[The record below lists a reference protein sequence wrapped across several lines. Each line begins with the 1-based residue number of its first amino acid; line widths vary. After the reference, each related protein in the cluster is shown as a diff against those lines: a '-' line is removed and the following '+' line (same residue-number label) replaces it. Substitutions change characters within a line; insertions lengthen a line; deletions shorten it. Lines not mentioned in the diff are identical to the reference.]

1 MIVSEYSRSKESKI
15 KTYHGDFVLS
25 RCSTG
30 SVEVQALL
38 NLLLEDFTK
47 LGGWLF
53 GEVID
58 SRGDGALVGEESR
71 DTTLVL
77 RASLANERGVV
88 QKTVLRSVALSLQSS
103 EESLLSTKNL
113 DGRRRVLGEVG
124 QATSVRDKTSTD
136 NFSNQRRKVRC
147 DDAHLGGKVSVQR
160 LAVLRKADD
169 SVGESNY
176 VLHVGLGDFLTHTVL
191 GGVNDALSD
200 TLIILHESSDVVQVL
215 IGQVLLV
222 LHEQSELGVA
232 LVVRHDLDEFRE
244 VPRIP
249 FTDTHRECVDS
260 LVQLVEDSN
269 SLNNVVVITLD
280 GELDL
285 SARIGVTKTKLGSVH
300 VTLAKLL
307 QQLGGMQ
314 SESTEHVLNNLAGVA
329 SLTFNE
335 RKCRLDTSSK
345 SLVSK
350 THNNLL
356 VLVRLRKI
364 QLEERNKSLRGNT
377 FRNIVDFTKGLLVVS
392 ILFVS
397 GCKIP

>member
-1 MIVSEYSRSKESKI
+1 M
-15 KTYHGDFVLS
+15 TYHGDFVLS

-30 SVEVQALL
+30 GVEVQTLL

-47 LGGWLF
+47 LGGWLL

-77 RASLANERGVV
+77 GAGLANKRGVV
-88 QKTVLRSVALSLQSS
+88 QKTVLRSIALSLQSS

-113 DGRRRVLGEVG
+113 DGRRGVLGEVG
-124 QATSVRDKTSTD
+124 QATSVRNKTSTD
-136 NFSNQRRKVRC
+136 NFSNQRRKIRG
-147 DDAHLGGKVSVQR
+147 DNAHFGDKVSVQR

-176 VLHVGLGDFLTHTVL
+176 VLHVGLGDFLAHTVL
-191 GGVNDALSD
+191 GGVNDTLGD

-232 LVVRHDLDEFRE
+232 LVVRHDLDEFGE
-244 VPRIP
+244 MPRIP
-249 FTDTHRECVDS
+249 FTDTHRECVDG

-269 SLNNVVVITLD
+269 SLNNVVVITLN

-307 QQLGGMQ
+307 QQLSGMQ
-314 SESTEHVLNNLAGVA
+314 SESTKHVLNNFAGVA

-377 FRNIVDFTKGLLVVS
+377 F
-392 ILFVS
+392 
-397 GCKIP
+397 